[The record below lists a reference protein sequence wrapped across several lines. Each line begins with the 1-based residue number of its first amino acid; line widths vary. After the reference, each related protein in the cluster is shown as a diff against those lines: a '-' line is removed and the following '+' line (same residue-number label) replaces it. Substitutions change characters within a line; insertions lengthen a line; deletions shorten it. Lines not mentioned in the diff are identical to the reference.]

1 MRKRTIH
8 VISVIL
14 LCAMFLQI
22 ASPDSMSA
30 ASADKDLYEGSV
42 ELIQEGAL
50 TGVVAG
56 GVEEKQGLRSTT
68 GQNISIEDML
78 YEGMFWVEERIDVSA
93 YRLSAEEFGEVLQ
106 KVLNGSPE
114 LFYVGKRYAYWLDRS
129 GEYVAGFVPSYE
141 FNGNKME
148 PEEISQMK
156 TTFEEVADFVLS
168 TVDPEW
174 SDLEKALYIHD
185 YLASQYE
192 YDTRS
197 PESDTDPCH
206 YDAYS
211 LIVDGRAVCQ
221 GYSLA
226 YLYFM
231 KRLGIPC
238 STVPSDEMHHMWNQ
252 VQIDGEWYH
261 VDVTQDD
268 PLSDIPGRVRHARF
282 LLSDKAMS
290 AMKYTAWHSVLS
302 DGCTDSSYDDY
313 FWKNSE
319 APFVNCEDSWYFVK
333 SSGDT
338 DAGIYRWDMSG
349 EGNSGVMEKKVDLS
363 SYRWP
368 GARTGLYYSIKYTGL
383 AKHDGKIYFNTPY
396 EIRCF
401 SVSEEGETVE
411 EEVSPD
417 TGISGTLFG
426 LRIKNNILEY
436 VVGTSTLKTEG
447 GKLESVISVKAVTA
461 ACTFETP
468 DPTFA
473 PPVIVTPEPLPS
485 ISPSPSPSATPDS
498 GNSQEADATEEPSGE
513 SPVISPAPINSTVP
527 SVVTTPSS
535 VGLPIVS
542 QSTSVPADTQ
552 TLSDGTDTSADTKI
566 VSQIKISVKKNRR
579 SLSIRAPQKSKVTL
593 SINKKILLYKNK
605 KYKKLTISATKN
617 KSGKITVK
625 LSSRLPKKT
634 KVTVTVSAAG
644 KKYKKVVRI

>member
-22 ASPDSMSA
+22 AGPDSISA
-30 ASADKDLYEGSV
+30 VPADKDLCEGSV

-56 GVEEKQGLRSTT
+56 SMEEKQGLRSTS

-78 YEGMFWVEERIDVSA
+78 YKGMFWVEERIDVSA
-93 YRLSAEEFGEVLQ
+93 YHLSVEAFGQVLQ
-106 KVLNGSPE
+106 KVLDGSPE

-141 FNGNKME
+141 FNGNKLE
-148 PEEISQMK
+148 SEEISQMK

-268 PLSDIPGRVRHARF
+268 PLSDIPGRVRHTRF

-290 AMKYTAWHSVLS
+290 AMDYTAWDSVLS
-302 DGCTDSSYDDY
+302 DGCMDSSYDDY
-313 FWKNSE
+313 FWKDSE
-319 APFVNCEDSWYFVK
+319 APFVNCGGSWYFVK
-333 SSGDT
+333 SSGNT
-338 DAGIYRWDMSG
+338 DAGIYQCDMSG
-349 EGNSGVMEKKVDLS
+349 EENSNAMLKKVDLT

-368 GARTGLYYSIKYTGL
+368 GARTGSYYSIKYTGL
-383 AKHDGKIYFNTPY
+383 AKHDGKIYFNTPD

-401 SVSEEGETVE
+401 SVSEEGQTVG

-417 TGISGTLFG
+417 TDISGTLFG
-426 LRIKNNILEY
+426 LRIKNNVLEY

-447 GKLESVISVKAVTA
+447 GKLESVISVKAVTTV
-461 ACTFETP
+461 CTFETP

-485 ISPSPSPSATPDS
+485 ISPSPSPSATPGS

-542 QSTSVPADTQ
+542 QSPSVPADTQ
-552 TLSDGTDTSADTKI
+552 TLSDGTDASEDAKI

-593 SINKKILLYKNK
+593 SINKKILLNKNK

-634 KVTVTVSAAG
+634 KVTVTICVAG